1 MEYAFALHLLK
12 STLKCPVL
20 IKLSALEIRHQ
31 QTEQVHSDDFYLS
44 LIIKGA
50 RLGLNTSE

>member
-12 STLKCPVL
+12 STPKRPVL